1 MEYSNFKSV
10 EGKVAIVT
18 GGASGIGRATV
29 ETFAKNGMK
38 VIIADI
44 SDETGIALSKELKQE
59 GLSVDFYHTNMME
72 ETDIENVVKFAVE
85 KHGKLH
91 VMVNNAGIG
100 SALHPIHEFDS
111 KTIRRVT
118 EVNYI
123 GTYLGMKYAA
133 KAMIET
139 DSRGAAIINI
149 GSAAAQ
155 ISSGGYSLYDSTK
168 AAVLRL
174 TKAGALDYAEHDI
187 TVNSVSPGVI
197 ETEIYAKLSPVQL
210 QRSLSKCPTGHMG
223 KPSDIANMCLFL
235 ATDMARYVTG
245 AIINVDGGQTI
256 GPYMPC
262 TWENP
267 DTREF

>member
-1 MEYSNFKSV
+1 MLRTPNGCSLTK
-10 EGKVAIVT
+10 I
-18 GGASGIGRATV
+18 GISFLEDT
-29 ETFAKNGMK
+29 KD
-38 VIIADI
+38 IIHQFN
-44 SDETGIALSKELKQE
+44 IALTHTKNLSLEHKNEL
-59 GLSVDFYHTNMME
+59 Y
-72 ETDIENVVKFAVE
+72 IA
-85 KHGKLH
+85 
-91 VMVNNAGIG
+91 I
-100 SALHPIHEFDS
+100 P
-111 KTIRRVT
+111 
-118 EVNYI
+118 I

-174 TKAGALDYAEHDI
+174 TKTGALDYAEHDI

-197 ETEIYAKLSPVQL
+197 ETEIYSKLSPVQL

-245 AIINVDGGQTI
+245 AVINVDGGQTI

-262 TWENP
+262 TWEKP
-267 DTREF
+267 DTRKF